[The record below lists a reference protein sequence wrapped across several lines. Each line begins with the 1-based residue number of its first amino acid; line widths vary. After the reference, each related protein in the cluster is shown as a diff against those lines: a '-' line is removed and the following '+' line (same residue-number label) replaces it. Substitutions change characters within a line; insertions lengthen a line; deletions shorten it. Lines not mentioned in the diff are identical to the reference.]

1 MASHHHGA
9 RPSGGVKRVGP
20 QESMTQPHPRYDV
33 IDDAMAAVL
42 AQKTEQQR
50 LEIAFGMWRSAR
62 AMIQAIVAAEH
73 PDWSEAE
80 VQKAIARRMSHGA
93 V

>member
-1 MASHHHGA
+1 MN
-9 RPSGGVKRVGP
+9 RPPPK
-20 QESMTQPHPRYDV
+20 YDV
-33 IDDAMAAVL
+33 IDDEMAAVL
-42 AQKTEQQR
+42 AEMTEQQR

-73 PDWSEAE
+73 PDWREEE
-80 VQKAIARRMSHGA
+80 VQKVVARRMSHGA